1 MNYSNHPGN
10 KEYRQL
16 LRKTRTP
23 MEVKL
28 WKHLCKRQVDG
39 YKFRQQHGFGPYVLD
54 FYCPELRLCIELD
67 GEVHNTP
74 EAKQKDSERTEFLKY
89 NKIHVLRFKNEEV
102 DKNIETVIERI
113 RMYIEKIKSTGSA
126 LSTCSDPQPPN
137 LGGMET
143 GKWKLIVLDDDP
155 TGIQTVHGCLLITRW
170 DEESVRLG
178 FEDSEPFF
186 YILTNTRAMTREE
199 AARVTREAMEMV
211 IKVNQDYGYH
221 LIIVSRSDSCL
232 RGHFPLETDVM
243 RQCLVEHGYTVAEKT
258 PFCPAFI
265 EAGRVTIEGIHYMR
279 DGKQLIPVSQTE
291 FARDNVFAYHTSI
304 LTEYIK
310 EKGANPD
317 DYEIVN
323 AESYDELYRYARH
336 LTSALRL
343 HPSSLKHQPSAIV
356 IRSSSSLPK
365 ALSGISDIPL
375 LDRSILTPQPSALTP
390 QPSAL
395 SPQPSPLTPLNP
407 GCFIVGSHVKKTT
420 QQLEQL
426 LQAEGTCAIEV
437 DVQRILDDAALLMSE
452 TLETIRQVAEMGLT
466 PVVYTSRQEIRLDD
480 ADQRQRL
487 GQQVSDFLV
496 DIVYRLPF
504 TPSYL
509 VGKGGITSHDI
520 LTKGLGITSARVLGQ
535 VIPSVPCVMAPHFPY
550 IIFPGNVGNEESL
563 REVYQKLKG

>member
-1 MNYSNHPGN
+1 M
-10 KEYRQL
+10 KM
-16 LRKTRTP
+16 K
-23 MEVKL
+23 
-28 WKHLCKRQVDG
+28 
-39 YKFRQQHGFGPYVLD
+39 
-54 FYCPELRLCIELD
+54 
-67 GEVHNTP
+67 
-74 EAKQKDSERTEFLKY
+74 
-89 NKIHVLRFKNEEV
+89 
-102 DKNIETVIERI
+102 
-113 RMYIEKIKSTGSA
+113 
-126 LSTCSDPQPPN
+126 
-137 LGGMET
+137 
-143 GKWKLIVLDDDP
+143 KWKMVVLDDDP

-178 FEDSEPFF
+178 FQDSEPFF
-186 YILTNTRAMTREE
+186 YILTNTRAMTRED
-199 AARVTREAMEMV
+199 AAEVTREAMEMV
-211 IKVNQDYGYH
+211 VKVNQDYGYQ

-243 RQCLVEHGYTVAEKT
+243 RQCLVEHGYSVYEKT

-265 EAGRVTIEGIHYMR
+265 EAGRVTIDGIHYMR

-310 EKGANPD
+310 EKGADPD
-317 DYEIVN
+317 DYEIVD
-323 AESYDELYRYARH
+323 AESYDELYRFARH
-336 LTSALRL
+336 LTSDILPQTSDLRP
-343 HPSSLKHQPSAIV
+343 HPSAIV

-365 ALSGISDIPL
+365 AISGISDIPL
-375 LDRSILTPQPSALTP
+375 LDRSILSPQPSA
-390 QPSAL
+390 
-395 SPQPSPLTPLNP
+395 LTPLNP

-420 QQLEQL
+420 LQLEQL

-437 DVQRILDDAALLMSE
+437 DVQRILDDSALLMSE
-452 TLETIRQVAEMGLT
+452 TLDTIRQVVEMGLT

-480 ADQRQRL
+480 ADQRQHL

-520 LTKGLGITSARVLGQ
+520 LTKGLGIRSARVLGQ

-550 IIFPGNVGNEESL
+550 IIFPGNVGNEDSL
-563 REVYQKLKG
+563 REVYLKLK

>member
-1 MNYSNHPGN
+1 MNI
-10 KEYRQL
+10 KE
-16 LRKTRTP
+16 K
-23 MEVKL
+23 MV
-28 WKHLCKRQVDG
+28 
-39 YKFRQQHGFGPYVLD
+39 
-54 FYCPELRLCIELD
+54 
-67 GEVHNTP
+67 
-74 EAKQKDSERTEFLKY
+74 
-89 NKIHVLRFKNEEV
+89 
-102 DKNIETVIERI
+102 
-113 RMYIEKIKSTGSA
+113 
-126 LSTCSDPQPPN
+126 
-137 LGGMET
+137 
-143 GKWKLIVLDDDP
+143 VLDDDP

-178 FEDSEPFF
+178 FEDAEPFF
-186 YILTNTRAMTREE
+186 YILTNTRADAEQ
-199 AARVTREAMEMV
+199 VTREAMEMV
-211 IKVNQDYGYH
+211 IKVNQDYGYQ

-243 RQCLVEHGYTVAEKT
+243 RQCLVEHGYSVYPKT

-265 EAGRVTIEGIHYMR
+265 EAGRVTIDGIHYMK

-317 DYEIVN
+317 DYEIVD
-323 AESYDELYRYARH
+323 AESYDELYRFARH
-336 LTSALRL
+336 LTSDILPPPSALSL
-343 HPSSLKHQPSAIV
+343 HPSAIV

-365 ALSGISDIPL
+365 AISGISDQPL
-375 LDRSILTPQPSALTP
+375 LDRTILKQAGV
-390 QPSAL
+390 
-395 SPQPSPLTPLNP
+395 

-420 QQLEQL
+420 QQLEHL

-437 DVQRILDDAALLMSE
+437 DVQRILDDSALLMSE
-452 TLETIRQVAEMGLT
+452 TLDTIRQVVEMGLT
-466 PVVYTSRQEIRLDD
+466 PVIYTSRQEIRLDD
-480 ADQRQRL
+480 ANQRQHL

-520 LTKGLGITSARVLGQ
+520 LTKGLGIRSARVLGQ

-550 IIFPGNVGNEESL
+550 IIFPGNVGNEDSL
-563 REVYQKLKG
+563 REVYLKLK

>member
-535 VIPSVPCVMAPHFPY
+535 IIPSVPCVMAPHFPY